1 MDNMSNKNDMKRLI
15 EIVADMLDEQ
25 RLTRK
30 DINGLKLEM
39 TSVKEEIVGLR
50 QDQSETNKRLNKN
63 TLAVSE
69 LRLSVMKL
77 GDKLED
83 LTAFDKRIKALEKAV
98 FK

>member
-1 MDNMSNKNDMKRLI
+1 MDNKYGINQLI
-15 EIVADMLDEQ
+15 AIMPEMLEEQ

-30 DINGLKLEM
+30 EVTGLKKEITL
-39 TSVKEEIVGLR
+39 VKEEVVGLR
-50 QDQSETNKRLNKN
+50 HEQLETNKRLNKN

-77 GDKLED
+77 SDKLED

>member
-1 MDNMSNKNDMKRLI
+1 MDNMSNKNDMNRLI
-15 EIVADMLDEQ
+15 GIMAEMLDEQ
-25 RLTRK
+25 RLTRQEVASMR
-30 DINGLKLEM
+30 IEL
-39 TSVKEEIVGLR
+39 
-50 QDQSETNKRLNKN
+50 SETNKRLNKN

-77 GDKLED
+77 SDKLED

>member
-50 QDQSETNKRLNKN
+50 HDQSETNKRLNKN

-83 LTAFDKRIKALEKAV
+83 LIAFDKRIKALEKAV